1 MNVQVSQPDDRF
13 YLIKKSIICTMKQ
26 IVIADN
32 QDLTYSGWLYLLK
45 SINSD
50 HQVIRVRNK
59 KELLHMLH
67 QQLIDIVIIDYT
79 MFDFEQVKE
88 LIILEEKYKTT
99 QWLIAADDLSDEFM
113 RQVLMGTIKISILTK
128 HDNETEM
135 LTTLRSIFTG
145 NRYISS
151 PIANMLI
158 SNFKKTEKNS
168 PSSVLTITEVE
179 ILKDIANGKTTKEIA
194 GKRHVSTHTVMTHRK
209 NIFRKIEVNNIHEAT
224 KYAIRHGI
232 VDMTEYYI

>member
-1 MNVQVSQPDDRF
+1 
-13 YLIKKSIICTMKQ
+13 MKQ

-32 QDLTYSGWLYLLK
+32 QDLTYNGWLFLLK
-45 SINSD
+45 SINND

-59 KELLHMLH
+59 KELLHIL
-67 QQLIDIVIIDYT
+67 QQQHVDIVIIDYS
-79 MFDFEQVKE
+79 MFDFEQVNE
-88 LIILEEKYKTT
+88 LLILEEKHKIT
-99 QWLIAADDLSDEFM
+99 QWLIAADDLSDDFM
-113 RQVLMGTIKISILTK
+113 RQVLLGTIKISILTK
-128 HDNETEM
+128 QDNETEM
-135 LTTLRSIFTG
+135 LTTLRSIFSGT
-145 NRYISS
+145 RYISS

-158 SNFKKTEKNS
+158 SNFKKTEKS
-168 PSSVLTITEVE
+168 TPASVLTTTEIE